1 MELKGTHKFAVAP
14 QVVWDALHNPTI
26 LKNCIP
32 GIEEIAWQGEN
43 AINARISGIGPM
55 KGPYGGTVTVLEHTA
70 PSHLK
75 IGLSRTSVSGNL
87 SVDLAPDG
95 AGTLLAYTAQGTLNG
110 AFAMLDNPLTRPL
123 IDGQIGQFFSKL
135 DAQIS

>member
-1 MELKGTHKFAVAP
+1 MELKGTHKVTVAP

-32 GIEEIAWQGEN
+32 GIEEIAWQGEH

-95 AGTLLAYTAQGTLNG
+95 AGTLLSYTAQGTL
-110 AFAMLDNPLTRPL
+110 AMLDNPLTRPL